1 MPTLIPVIMPLT
13 ILLAAIMTFGAF
25 GENYEF
31 AAMKSAGL
39 SLRRIS
45 RSLLLFI
52 VMLSGFT
59 FFIANDVIPYS
70 KYKVNNFRANLK
82 EKPSMAIIEG
92 QFSEV
97 GIYNIKV
104 DKKSGKDG
112 RLLEDVIIHKR
123 TKYGK
128 NTTVTKAKN
137 GELVS
142 KENSN
147 ILQLVLYDGHH
158 YEDIIST
165 KIEDRNKKQF
175 AKADFEKYII
185 NIDLSGLM
193 NIDLDSSN
201 ENETNDLLNASE
213 LLYTIDSLKVA
224 LEKEKKS
231 YIDNTYYRT
240 SSALQTNKGARLI
253 KDPSKISINETAF
266 EGENI
271 IDILP
276 SDQKSLMF
284 EAAYNNL
291 LGSKYNIS
299 ESRYNLEYQD
309 KNLKSHQFALHE
321 KFAIAYS
328 CLLMFF
334 IGAPLGAIIR
344 KGGFGMP
351 IVFAMIIYV
360 AFHFTSTFGR
370 KVAQDGTLDA
380 FLGAWGSAIVLT
392 PLAVL
397 LTYRATNDKGM
408 SVDKLTV
415 PIQDFFKKI
424 FKTKENKKHV

>member
-1 MPTLIPVIMPLT
+1 MPTLIPVILPLT

-31 AAMKSAGL
+31 AAMKSSGL
-39 SLRRIS
+39 SLKRIA
-45 RSLLLFI
+45 RSLLFFI
-52 VMLSGFT
+52 VLLSGFA

-104 DKKSGKDG
+104 DKKSGKDE
-112 RLLEDVIIHKR
+112 RFLEGVIIHKR

-128 NTTVTKAKN
+128 NTTVTKAKR
-137 GELVS
+137 GELIS
-142 KENSN
+142 KDNSN

-158 YEDIIST
+158 YEDIISN
-165 KIEDRNKKQF
+165 KIEDRNKQQF

-185 NIDLSGLM
+185 NMDLSGLL

-201 ENETNDLLNASE
+201 ENESNDLLNASE
-213 LLYTIDSLKVA
+213 LVYTIDSLRVA
-224 LEKEKKS
+224 IQKEQKS
-231 YIDNTYYRT
+231 YIDNTHYRT
-240 SSALQTNKGARLI
+240 SSAFQTAAERRLI
-253 KDPSKISINETAF
+253 KDRSKQEINERVF
-266 EGENI
+266 EKENI
-271 IDILP
+271 INVVP
-276 SDQKSLMF
+276 SEQKALVF

-291 LGSKYNIS
+291 LGSKYNVS
-299 ESRYNLEYQD
+299 ESKHNLLYQE

-351 IVFAMIIYV
+351 IVFAMIIFV

-380 FLGAWGSAIVLT
+380 FLGAWGSAIILT
-392 PLAVL
+392 PLAIL

-408 SVDKLTV
+408 SLDKFTV
-415 PIQDFFKKI
+415 PIQEFFKKI
-424 FKTKENKKHV
+424 FKTKNKTRNA